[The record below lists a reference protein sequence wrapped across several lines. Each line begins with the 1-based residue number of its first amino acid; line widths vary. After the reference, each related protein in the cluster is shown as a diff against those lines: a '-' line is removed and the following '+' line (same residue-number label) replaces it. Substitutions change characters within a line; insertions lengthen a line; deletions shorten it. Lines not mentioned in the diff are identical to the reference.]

1 MQKSEQLASAEA
13 ELAKLTLDK
22 ESRML
27 SEMERISSEHHR
39 KTASHCDELHRTIQQ
54 DISHLAELTE
64 QCRQDSVMQM
74 KSGSEQLLRDI
85 LASIETMSVLCLLY
99 CV

>member
-1 MQKSEQLASAEA
+1 MQKSQQLASMEA
-13 ELAKLTLDK
+13 ELAKLSLDK

-27 SEMERISSEHHR
+27 SEMERISTEHHH

-54 DISHLAELTE
+54 DISQLTELTE
-64 QCRQDSVMQM
+64 QGHHDSVKQI
-74 KSGSEQLLRDI
+74 KSGTEQLLPEI
-85 LASIETMSVLCLLY
+85 LNCIETMSVILY